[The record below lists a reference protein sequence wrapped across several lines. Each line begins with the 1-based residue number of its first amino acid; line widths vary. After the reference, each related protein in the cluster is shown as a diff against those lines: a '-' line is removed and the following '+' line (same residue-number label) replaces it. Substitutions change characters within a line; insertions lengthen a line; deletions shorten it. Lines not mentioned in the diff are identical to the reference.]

1 MEFLNIESDEINL
14 IISYES
20 QNVEKLKCKASNKME
35 DILSAFAQKKNADYS
50 SFLILYSGKE
60 LQGSDLKKTIFQT
73 MTKIDKEQK
82 TMNLLIYSKNSV
94 PLSRQNF
101 IKIILIINSRD
112 VYELHGK
119 KDESIKDILN
129 KNISKIGKTINSLT
143 IKYNMNEID
152 LDKKFDEIA
161 DDRDKK
167 FSGMTL
173 SAYTNDDNHSLKV
186 VFIDIKN
193 REASVGC
200 KMEDKIRNVV
210 KDYCLMIGRSIK
222 DFSFK
227 YETYDVHFE
236 KTFNEYFN
244 YLSQV
249 RETNDGTVKCFDR
262 SNSLNEIEIRVFER
276 VSCFKKYKKRIIIIS
291 IVIFILLVSAIIT
304 YLLYP
309 KTVHINPPIPITY
322 PNSSI
327 SNCSNM
333 IDTDLSSDIIN
344 DTNKQIDY
352 DSTKQTYISNSTNIQ
367 TDISIKTTIIEDPSK
382 SQSQSIIGT
391 HYIPDTIRATYE
403 IIYSFI
409 VETYSIIDTTKVTDI
424 ISNTIKKSP
433 KICDEGYFL
442 PDNDETLEDCQK
454 CSLKGCA
461 KCHGSYEN
469 NICIDCGNL
478 KSIYNVKGDK
488 IIGCVEPSIYIED
501 ENCQAFYDDK
511 LGCKDCNVGYKLVN
525 DTCRPDFFIK
535 AIYKTEGD
543 GDILTLFKSSSH
555 VNKLIID
562 GENFPVINE
571 YQFPKKGY
579 HTVYIKFEK
588 SSYCTSDFFY
598 NNKKLISIFFSDF
611 DEYIPGFCFQ
621 NLFKECTNLTSVD
634 LSRIAFNLNLE
645 LKSMF
650 SGCTNLRNVTFNLK
664 KTFIATSVENMFLN
678 CKSLI
683 SLDLGNFNVS
693 KIIFFTSMF
702 EGCTSLRKINLKSF
716 KLDSV
721 KSINYMF
728 KNCFSLE
735 YLDLSF
741 FKPFKLLNM
750 DLVFYNCY
758 SLTSINFDEFHTSLV
773 NNMKLLFYNCS
784 SLKFINLTSFNTE
797 TVTNMEGMFERC
809 TSLTSIMF
817 GSNFKTNEINRMGS
831 FLAHCHSLKSIDYP
845 LTITRKL
852 GNLTDFFSDCYSLTS
867 INIDNFDTSNIY
879 YYRNMFRNCYS
890 LKNINISKFKF
901 VNGASIYHMFN
912 GCYSLTSIDFSNCTH
927 NRINYEGTFF
937 NCPNLN
943 YIDFSFAYNSA
954 VYTPLFNSNI
964 SSNGTLILN
973 RSLYNSQKKYMN
985 IPSNWTVKLI

>member
-161 DDRDKK
+161 VDRDKK

-173 SAYTNDDNHSLKV
+173 SAYTNDDNHPLKV

-193 REASVGC
+193 QKINVDC
-200 KMEDKIRNVV
+200 KMEDKISFAA
-210 KDYCLMIGRSIK
+210 KEYCLMIGRSIK
-222 DFSFK
+222 DFYFK
-227 YETYDVHFE
+227 YEAYDVHLE
-236 KTFNEYFN
+236 KSFNEYFN
-244 YLSQV
+244 YLRQV
-249 RETNDGTVKCFDR
+249 RETNDYTLNISDK
-262 SNSLNEIEIRVFER
+262 SNCLNEIEIRVFER
-276 VSCFKKYKKRIIIIS
+276 ISCFKKYKKRIIIIS
-291 IVIFILLVSAIIT
+291 IIIFILLVSSIIII
-304 YLLYP
+304 LLLP
-309 KTVHINPPIPITY
+309 KPVPINPPIPITY
-322 PNSSI
+322 P
-327 SNCSNM
+327 
-333 IDTDLSSDIIN
+333 TYLPSDIIN
-344 DTNKQIDY
+344 DTTIL
-352 DSTKQTYISNSTNIQ
+352 TNIFK
-367 TDISIKTTIIEDPSK
+367 STII
-382 SQSQSIIGT
+382 QTNMSQSITGT
-391 HYIPDTIRATYE
+391 HYIIDTIRPTYE
-403 IIYSFI
+403 I
-409 VETYSIIDTTKVTDI
+409 THSIILETSSISDTIKVT
-424 ISNTIKKSP
+424 P
-433 KICDEGYFL
+433 KICDKGYFI
-442 PDNDETLEDCQK
+442 PDNDVTLEDCQK
-454 CSLKGCA
+454 CSLKGCV
-461 KCHGSYEN
+461 KCHGTYEN
-469 NICIDCGNL
+469 NICTDCGDL
-478 KSIYNVKGDK
+478 KSIYNTNNDK
-488 IIGCVEPSIYIED
+488 IIGCVDSSENIKD
-501 ENCQAFYDDK
+501 ENCQTFYDDK

-525 DTCRPDFFIK
+525 GTCRPDFFIK

-678 CKSLI
+678 CTSLT

-693 KIIFFTSMF
+693 KIKFFTSMF

-721 KSINYMF
+721 QSINNMF

-735 YLDLSF
+735 YLDLSS
-741 FKPFKLLNM
+741 FKPFKLLSM

-773 NNMKLLFYNCS
+773 NHMELLFYNCG
-784 SLKFINLTSFNTE
+784 SLKFINLSSFNTE

-817 GSNFKTNEINRMGS
+817 GENFKTNEINRMGS
-831 FLAHCHSLKSIDYP
+831 FFSHCHSLKSIDYP

-852 GNLTDFFSDCYSLTS
+852 GNLTNFFSDCYSLTS
-867 INIDNFDTSNIY
+867 INFDNFDTSNINY
-879 YYRNMFRNCYS
+879 YKNMFRNCYS
-890 LKNINISKFKF
+890 LKSINISKFKF

-927 NRINYEGTFF
+927 NRINYEGAFF

-943 YIDFSFAYNSA
+943 YLDFSFVNNSA
-954 VYTPLFNSNI
+954 VYEPLFNSNI
-964 SSNGTLILN
+964 SSNGILILN
-973 RSLYNSQKKYMN
+973 RTLYNSQKKYMN
-985 IPSNWTVKLI
+985 IPANWTVKLI